1 MYGEGE
7 GICSRTEQWFVVLYC
22 GTVAQVVAVAIL
34 YLQSADLSLLP
45 TRGPCSKYEVSIA
58 EGEFRGKLELTFESE
73 PMRVSVHDKLT
84 HRCFCFKVIEVN
96 SWVIQ
101 MMQDWSE

>member
-1 MYGEGE
+1 MV
-7 GICSRTEQWFVVLYC
+7 CSTLHCVKGAKVVI
-22 GTVAQVVAVAIL
+22 VAIL

-58 EGEFRGKLELTFESE
+58 EGEFKGKLKLTFESE
-73 PMRVSVHDKLT
+73 PMRVSVNDKLT
-84 HRCFCFKVIEVN
+84 YKISSVVGVN

-101 MMQDWSE
+101 MSKR